1 MDGRWN
7 YNESLD
13 NFNSNALPG
22 YIWLINDGDD
32 DDNCAIYGWVAV
44 LPYSVSSQEIY
55 RVHVMEDAEPLIV
68 EYMEN
73 ATSTGWNRNP
83 VYASGYNTHSIGLVT
98 DLLNLIVDNNVSPGN
113 LSHLNV
119 FTSQPAGARTA
130 CILRTVNPYYLNPS
144 SISPL
149 IVFLE
154 HEIRMDARN

>member
-1 MDGRWN
+1 M
-7 YNESLD
+7 D

-32 DDNCAIYGWVAV
+32 NNNCVIYGWVAV

-55 RVHVMEDAEPLIV
+55 KVHVTEDAESLIV

-73 ATSTGWNRNP
+73 TTSTYWNRNP
-83 VYASGYNTHSIGLVT
+83 LYTSGYHMQSTGLVT
-98 DLLNLIVDNNVSPGN
+98 DLLDLTVDNNVSPGN
-113 LSHLNV
+113 LSHINV

-149 IVFLE
+149 IVFME